1 MTNNKLKI
9 TNKNAVPAGR
19 QGFTLFELLVSI
31 SIIAILVAVATASF
45 SAAQKKARDA
55 RRTEDLGSIQKAAE
69 QYYMLNDSSYPN
81 GLCSA
86 GTAWTVGTQVVL
98 EAFPLDPRGVG
109 YTLGVPCTG
118 AGYCLC
124 GVMEGQ
130 KGNSTNAACGFT
142 GVGGTGSYYCVKNQQ

>member
-1 MTNNKLKI
+1 
-9 TNKNAVPAGR
+9 
-19 QGFTLFELLVSI
+19 LLVSI

-69 QYYMLNDSSYPN
+69 QYYMLYNSNYPD

-86 GTAWTVGTQVVL
+86 GTAWVVGTQTVL
-98 EAFPLDPRGVG
+98 EAFPLDPKGVG
-109 YTLGVPCTG
+109 YSGTASCIAT
-118 AGYCLC
+118 GYCLC
-124 GVMEGQ
+124 AVVEGQ
-130 KGNSTNAACGFT
+130 KGNSRDAACTFA